1 MVQGTGSI
9 PVRGTHAIPHELT
22 RLENDMVLST
32 SDFFALM
39 IALMSVNLVL
49 IIAFRRVYVLERR
62 LRKIQGYYDA
72 R

>member
-1 MVQGTGSI
+1 MVQGMGSS

-22 RLENDMVLST
+22 RLETDMVLST